1 MSIVTAPKSGFQGFF
16 HIEKYRNGRKTYES
30 SFPNVITDWGL
41 DALGTRSIADLTAR
55 CSLGTGSTPPQVSD
69 VHLENR
75 ILTVSGSSSTGRV
88 DPGGTP
94 GNRGVY
100 ARRRCTFTFSEGS
113 GNHNFTEVGVGRN
126 ATDFPLWSRQLLRDQ
141 NGNPTTVTKLN
152 DERLVVTYEL
162 RLYPYSEGVIDGGVQ
177 DILGQDFQTRFYL
190 RWSNFGLNHTRAT
203 DQYSGA
209 AYRSHDLGS
218 DLFLPTHPTLNTITS
233 SSSVSWLSY
242 VSGSHYQDVRI
253 TFSPGSFNSQEVR
266 GFGVPAF
273 LGTSSGFSSPT
284 GWFWGLLPMDEVSPD
299 AIGKDQFETLQVT
312 FRHSW
317 GRHAA

>member
-1 MSIVTAPKSGFQGFF
+1 MSIITAPKSGFQGFF
-16 HIEKYRNGRKTYES
+16 HIEKYRNGRKTYEG

-41 DALGTRSIADLTAR
+41 DTLGTQSIWALTQR
-55 CSLGTGSTPPQVSD
+55 CHLGTGSTPPQVSD
-69 VHLENR
+69 VHLENS
-75 ILTVSGSSSTGRV
+75 ILTASGSSSHGRV

-100 ARRRCTFTFSEGS
+100 AWGRYTFTFSEGS
-113 GNHNFTEVGVGRN
+113 GNHNFTEVGVGPEW
-126 ATDFPLWSRQLLRDQ
+126 TSSPLWSRQLLRDQ

-190 RWSNFGLNHTRAT
+190 RWDRFGLSVTRA
-203 DQYSGA
+203 QGSSGV
-209 AYRSHDLGS
+209 AYRSHNLGS
-218 DLFLPTHPTLNTITS
+218 ALFLPTNPTLDVITS
-233 SSSVSWLSY
+233 WSSGISWLSY
-242 VSGSHYQDVRI
+242 VSGSHYRDVRI
-253 TFSPGSFNSQEVR
+253 TFSPERFNSQEVR
-266 GFGVPAF
+266 GFAVPAF
-273 LGTSSGFSSPT
+273 FSSRNST
-284 GWFWGLLPMDEVSPD
+284 QSAIGWIWGLLPVDEVSPN
-299 AIGKDQFETLQVT
+299 AIGKDQFETLRVT